1 MTTKDVAKKLL
12 VTTTTVQNWIKSGHL
27 KGCKVGNEYHI
38 DPLDFRYFT
47 GGEKPDYMFLY
58 K

>member
-1 MTTKDVAKKLL
+1 MTTRDIATKLQ

-27 KGCKVGNEYHI
+27 KGYKVGKEYHV
-38 DPLDFRYFT
+38 DPLDFRFFT